1 MGHIWLS
8 LFRNVSWR
16 HCDDKF
22 LVNEIG
28 ILWWMAVFDLKIAH
42 VRWGPSYIPNLKN
55 FNISSY
61 GLYNSFKLV
70 LLNSVTQV
78 VSIFCS
84 WRCHK
89 LISIQEIYQKVQLG
103 RNFCKWFTMA
113 DYLFCAVWLAC
124 YMGNSGKLEIRRL
137 IIPEFYFFF
146 PHHHLYHIFRQAL
159 RRKSKQI
166 HSI

>member
-1 MGHIWLS
+1 MGHIGLS

-16 HCDDKF
+16 HCDDNF

-28 ILWWMAVFDLKIAH
+28 ILWWMAVFDLKIAD
-42 VRWGPSYIPNLKN
+42 VRWGPSSISNLKN

-113 DYLFCAVWLAC
+113 DTCFALSDLRVIWVILANLKFLDWLFL
-124 YMGNSGKLEIRRL
+124 NFIFSFLT
-137 IIPEFYFFF
+137 IIYITF
-146 PHHHLYHIFRQAL
+146 
-159 RRKSKQI
+159 
-166 HSI
+166 